1 MMRRTALTLLLALA
15 GGGMPAAAEDFV
27 LIVNGAN
34 PTTKISKQEAARL
47 FLKQTAVWGN
57 GAPVV
62 PVDLDARS
70 PTRAVFSKV
79 VHGRPVGAVQSYW
92 NLKAFSG
99 AVVPPTQK
107 TVESQVVQFVA
118 ANAGAVGYV
127 SAGTALQ
134 GVKAVQ
140 LVD

>member
-1 MMRRTALTLLLALA
+1 MRAHTMMRRSILTLLLALA
-15 GGGMPAAAEDFV
+15 GAGMQASAEDFV

-34 PTTKISKQEAARL
+34 PTTKLSKQEAARL
-47 FLKQTAVWGN
+47 FLKQTPVWSH

-70 PTRAVFSKV
+70 PTRAAFSKV

-99 AVVPPTQK
+99 AVVPPAQK
-107 TVESQVVQFVA
+107 
-118 ANAGAVGYV
+118 
-127 SAGTALQ
+127 
-134 GVKAVQ
+134 
-140 LVD
+140 